1 MMINSSLCF
10 IPVRVPFGE
19 PRAVHCLF
27 WKGGAFFIAR
37 LLIVII
43 QRKVKKSIGQK
54 EKVEKFFRACI
65 MKWKRRY
72 ISIAD
77 ERA

>member
-1 MMINSSLCF
+1 VLYSGARTVWRAARRSLS
-10 IPVRVPFGE
+10 VLE
-19 PRAVHCLF
+19 
-27 WKGGAFFIAR
+27 GGAFFIAR

-43 QRKVKKSIGQK
+43 QLKVKKSIGQK